1 MHHEIRF
8 IVESYTLFGM
18 ADGAVEILK
27 LLLKHTQSLLET
39 PLFIVRLYK
48 SFLFITIRF
57 NHITAPTNPK
67 FADGLPYISCSK
79 KAHKSA

>member
-39 PLFIVRLYK
+39 ALLIVRLYNIV
-48 SFLFITIRF
+48 LVH
-57 NHITAPTNPK
+57 NNP
-67 FADGLPYISCSK
+67 F
-79 KAHKSA
+79 

>member
-1 MHHEIRF
+1 
-8 IVESYTLFGM
+8 M

-27 LLLKHTQSLLET
+27 LLLKHTKSLLET
-39 PLFIVRLYK
+39 PLFIVRLYNIVLVHNNP
-48 SFLFITIRF
+48 FY
-57 NHITAPTNPK
+57 HITAPTNPK